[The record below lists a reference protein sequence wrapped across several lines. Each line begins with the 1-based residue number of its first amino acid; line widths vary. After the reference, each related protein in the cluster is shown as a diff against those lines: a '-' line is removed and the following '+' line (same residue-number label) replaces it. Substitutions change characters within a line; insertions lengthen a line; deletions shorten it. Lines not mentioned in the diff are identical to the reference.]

1 MAVNTCIMLTIPYAK
16 KVFEIAIP
24 YYMYIQRVNFCCNK
38 IPHDCTVFAEN
49 YIVCTLSSPMKN
61 EKKKLQVVW
70 ISPSHH
76 LDWSIGI
83 PAVYEYR
90 KCSLNA

>member
-1 MAVNTCIMLTIPYAK
+1 MLTIQYAK

-38 IPHDCTVFAEN
+38 IPHDCRVFAEN
-49 YIVCTLSSPMKN
+49 YIVWTLSSPMKN

>member
-1 MAVNTCIMLTIPYAK
+1 MLTIQYAK

-38 IPHDCTVFAEN
+38 IPHDCRVFAEN

-61 EKKKLQVVW
+61 EKKKLQVV
-70 ISPSHH
+70 
-76 LDWSIGI
+76 
-83 PAVYEYR
+83 
-90 KCSLNA
+90 

>member
-1 MAVNTCIMLTIPYAK
+1 MLTIQYAK

-38 IPHDCTVFAEN
+38 IPHDCRVFAEN

-61 EKKKLQVVW
+61 EKKKTASSVNFT
-70 ISPSHH
+70 ISSSRLKYRHPSC
-76 LDWSIGI
+76 L
-83 PAVYEYR
+83 
-90 KCSLNA
+90 

>member
-1 MAVNTCIMLTIPYAK
+1 MLTIQYAK

-38 IPHDCTVFAEN
+38 IPHDCTEFAEN

-61 EKKKLQVVW
+61 EKKTTSSVNFT
-70 ISPSHH
+70 ISSSRLKYRHPSC
-76 LDWSIGI
+76 L
-83 PAVYEYR
+83 
-90 KCSLNA
+90 